1 MTDLS
6 PELRAA
12 IREAARRNA
21 AKAPAPKD
29 WQVAVLAPLFTA
41 AARAISPRREAA

>member
-1 MTDLS
+1 MSALQGVS
-6 PELRAA
+6 PEVRAA

-29 WQVAVLAPLFTA
+29 WQIAILAPLFNVTA
-41 AARAISPRREAA
+41 HRKAA